1 MWKGRYDVF
10 RIKHCE
16 AYGHHGK
23 IIYRLPMDFYAKEQA
38 RDHFYFLKGKGSDAN
53 YFTE

>member
-23 IIYRLPMDFYAKEQA
+23 LIYIYLLKE
-38 RDHFYFLKGKGSDAN
+38 KGPDAN